1 MSARRRLGP
10 FRSPYST
17 LLTPSAKYIGCWPGT
32 KYINP
37 AGTLI
42 APSITLAVAGIS
54 ANTIGDTSSPAGGNQ
69 AWIEAGKLVRVRN
82 TGTIPTGLSATTLYY
97 LGRPSATTVSFHTT
111 YADAIANTN
120 LVSMSGGSA
129 NLVIYEAAIVDRSGQ
144 GNDMNIPTNNNDA
157 TWLATPPYLSA
168 ASSGSND
175 TAAAVLATA
184 AFASRL
190 AFPSSSFLMAARL
203 IGGTPV
209 AGRSLW
215 GCGVSGSADGP
226 RLNVDS
232 SDTTRLSLQWYHSG
246 GSAISL
252 GTTAAACFS
261 ASTPAHIVVA
271 IDGPAKLAHMWVNG
285 ERDLTVY
292 GKSIAASGAVTWPAN
307 IRWGGAAANNA
318 QASGWNDI
326 QLLAFEGSLP
336 ANTDQLVRV
345 LATSR
350 YHRFS
355 TREL

>member
-10 FRSPYST
+10 FRSPYSS
-17 LLTPSAKYIGCWPGT
+17 LVTPSSKYIGCWPAT
-32 KYINP
+32 QFVNP

-54 ANTIGDTSSPAGGNQ
+54 ANTIGDTSAPAAGNQ

-97 LGRPSATTVSFHTT
+97 LGRPTATTVSFHTT
-111 YADAIANTN
+111 RANAIANTN

-129 NLVIYEAAIVDRSGQ
+129 NVEIYEAAIYDRSGQ
-144 GNDMNIPTNNNDA
+144 GNDMNIPTNNNSL

-168 ASSGSND
+168 GSSGSND
-175 TAAAVLATA
+175 VAAAVLATA

-190 AFPSSSFLMAARL
+190 AFPDNSFLMAARV
-203 IGGTPV
+203 ISGTWST
-209 AGRSLW
+209 GRSVW

-226 RLNVDS
+226 RLNADTSDS
-232 SDTTRLSLQWYHSG
+232 GRLSLQWYHSG
-246 GSAISL
+246 GSNINL
-252 GTTAAACFS
+252 GLTAAQCFLTTALS
-261 ASTPAHIVVA
+261 HIAIA
-271 IDGPAKLAHMWVNG
+271 IDGPNRLAHMWVNG

-292 GKSIAASGAVTWPAN
+292 NKSLAASGTVTWPAN
-307 IRWGGAAANNA
+307 IRWGGAAANNCH
-318 QASGWNDI
+318 ASGWNDMH
-326 QLLAFEGSLP
+326 LLAFEGALP

-350 YHRFS
+350 YYRLS
-355 TREL
+355 NRDI